1 MDAMLNTIHL
11 HLLAIHM
18 PPQFATLHLRGSEL
32 TEECETAQRYLL
44 CIKVSDDTQYSSGK

>member
-18 PPQFATLHLRGSEL
+18 PPAIRNLHLTGSQL